1 MEQVYLQVKKIDIYN
16 WLYQQILSIGDF
28 NAKIE
33 VETLQ

>member
-16 WLYQQILSIGDF
+16 WLYQQILSIDDF